1 MNWLVLETISTK
13 QHKDYK
19 KTKQKQQQQQQNQT
33 IYLYT
38 GGITNCEIFEAF
50 SCQCF
55 HDCHKEDE
63 MSTTKLLNANWSAR
77 LYG

>member
-50 SCQCF
+50 LANVF
-55 HDCHKEDE
+55 MIVTRK
-63 MSTTKLLNANWSAR
+63 TK
-77 LYG
+77 